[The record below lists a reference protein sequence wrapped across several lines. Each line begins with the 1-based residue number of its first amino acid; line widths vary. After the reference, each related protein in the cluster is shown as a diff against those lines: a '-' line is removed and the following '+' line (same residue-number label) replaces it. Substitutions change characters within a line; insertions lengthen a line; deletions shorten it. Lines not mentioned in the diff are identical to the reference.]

1 MPAIKTTPFYQAHQD
16 AGAKL
21 VDFAGWELPIHYGSQ
36 IVEHEAV
43 RTDAGMF
50 DVSHMLVTDVSGE
63 QAKAFFRKL
72 LANDVAKLAFV
83 GKALYSAMLNDQGGV
98 IDDLI
103 VYRGNEAETQ
113 YRIISNGATREKD
126 SAQFQKIGAEFSI
139 KLTPRYDLAM
149 LAVQGPQAVAKLL
162 TVKPEWADTVNNLKP
177 FQSADLGNDWFVART
192 GYTGED
198 GVEVILPGSAAE
210 PFFKAL
216 QQAGVKPCGLGARDT
231 LRMEAGMNLYG
242 NDMDDDTSP
251 LEAGMAWTVDLKD
264 EARDFVGKAP
274 LVALKE
280 KGVSVKQVG
289 LLLAKGGVLREH
301 MEVITPQGKGVT
313 TSGVFSPSL
322 KQSIAIA
329 RVPKTFEG
337 NTAKV
342 VIRGKEV
349 DVRVLKLPFVRNGQ
363 KQFD

>member
-1 MPAIKTTPFYQAHQD
+1 MSDIKTTPFHQAHKD

-36 IVEHEAV
+36 IAEHEAV

-50 DVSHMLVTDVSGE
+50 DVSHMLVTDVAGE
-63 QAKAFFRKL
+63 KAKAFFRKL
-72 LANDVAKLAFV
+72 LANDVAKLGFV

-113 YRIISNGATREKD
+113 YRIVSNGATREKD
-126 SAQFQKIGAEFSI
+126 SAQFQKIGAEFGI

-149 LAVQGPQAVAKLL
+149 LAVQGPKAIAKLL
-162 TVKPEWADTVNNLKP
+162 TVKPEWTDTINGLKP
-177 FQSADLGNDWFVART
+177 FQGADLGNDWFVART

-210 PFFKAL
+210 AFFKAV
-216 QQAGVKPCGLGARDT
+216 Q
-231 LRMEAGMNLYG
+231 
-242 NDMDDDTSP
+242 
-251 LEAGMAWTVDLKD
+251 AGMAWTVDLKD
-264 EARDFVGKAP
+264 EARNFVGKAP
-274 LVALKE
+274 MVAVKE

-301 MEVITPQGKGVT
+301 MEVITPEGKGIT

-329 RVPKTFEG
+329 RVPKNFEG
-337 NTAKV
+337 DTAKV
-342 VIRGKEV
+342 VVRGKEV